1 MQMSSML
8 LNPKLTGDI
17 YSTSEVKTNKK
28 WINGKPIYRKVFE
41 FSASSFTSQKQ
52 SIAHNIANIDKII
65 RTECFFYRS
74 DIKESRFLPSIYYGN
89 LTDWAAQVFVNDTV
103 IKFELGTDMYYNVGL
118 AATTTYVILE
128 YTKTTD

>member
-28 WINGKPIYRKVFE
+28 WINGKPIYRKVYTGNCAKNTAITLDTL
-41 FSASSFTSQKQ
+41 S
-52 SIAHNIANIDKII
+52 NIDKIVGCSGWATSMYDWSWAI
-65 RTECFFYRS
+65 PNYHS
-74 DIKESRFLPSIYYGN
+74 DGYSVWARYGTTNHNLQLSFGTLFESTGTYN
-89 LTDWAAQVFVNDTV
+89 LTV
-103 IKFELGTDMYYNVGL
+103 
-118 AATTTYVILE
+118 E

>member
-28 WINGKPIYRKVFE
+28 WTNGKPIYRKVFE
-41 FSASSFTSQKQ
+41 FATSSSNVNSWTTLASVSDL
-52 SIAHNIANIDKII
+52 NIDTVMTLEGTYREGTSNYFHPINYYESSTAYFVVMVLGNNLAYKKASGGTMIFYSKI
-65 RTECFFYRS
+65 
-74 DIKESRFLPSIYYGN
+74 
-89 LTDWAAQVFVNDTV
+89 
-103 IKFELGTDMYYNVGL
+103 
-118 AATTTYVILE
+118 ILE